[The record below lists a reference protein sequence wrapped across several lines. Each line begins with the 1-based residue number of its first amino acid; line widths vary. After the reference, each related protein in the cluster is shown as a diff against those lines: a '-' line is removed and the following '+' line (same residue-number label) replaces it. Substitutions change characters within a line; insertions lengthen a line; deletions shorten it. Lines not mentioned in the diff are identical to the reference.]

1 MAEVLLQLDG
11 ISKSFP
17 GVKANDEVSF
27 QINSGEIHALLGEN
41 GAGKS
46 TLVKMIYG
54 LMQPDSGS
62 MKLGSEN
69 FRPSEPSKA
78 RQSGIAMVFQHFSL
92 FDALYVAE
100 NIALGMENPPRLQDL
115 SEKIET
121 VSKSYGLPLGPK
133 RLVGQLSAG
142 ERQRVEIIRCL
153 LQNPKLLIMD
163 EPTSVLTPNEVK
175 TLFETLLRLKGEGK
189 SILYISHK
197 LEEIREICD
206 YATIL
211 RNG

>member
-1 MAEVLLQLDG
+1 MAEVLLQLNG

-17 GVKANDEVSF
+17 GVKANENISF
-27 QINSGEIHALLGEN
+27 EINSGEIHALLGEN

-54 LMQPDSGS
+54 LMQPD
-62 MKLGSEN
+62 LGNMRLSSES

-92 FDALYVAE
+92 FDALSVAE
-100 NIALGMENPPRLQDL
+100 NIALGMENPPKINDL
-115 SEKIET
+115 SEKIEN
-121 VSKSYGLPLGPK
+121 VSKSYGLPLDPK

-175 TLFETLLRLKGEGK
+175 TLFETLIPAGPGGSAGPCRT
-189 SILYISHK
+189 
-197 LEEIREICD
+197 R
-206 YATIL
+206 
-211 RNG
+211 